1 MHRIRHVEAHLFAKT
16 EIMLSTQ
23 TGVED
28 DGRVVQRVDTL
39 LAKLPRRQSFDM
51 DELVEIALHSVQ
63 LFQTRVRRMRSLR
76 TGLRKKNSLY
86 HRKAINLSDK

>member
-1 MHRIRHVEAHLFAKT
+1 MHRIRHIEAHLFAKT
-16 EIMLSTQ
+16 EVMLCPQ

-51 DELVEIALHSVQ
+51 NKLIEITLDSVQ

-76 TGLRKKNSLY
+76 TGLRKKNSFY
-86 HRKAINLSDK
+86 HRKAIILSDK